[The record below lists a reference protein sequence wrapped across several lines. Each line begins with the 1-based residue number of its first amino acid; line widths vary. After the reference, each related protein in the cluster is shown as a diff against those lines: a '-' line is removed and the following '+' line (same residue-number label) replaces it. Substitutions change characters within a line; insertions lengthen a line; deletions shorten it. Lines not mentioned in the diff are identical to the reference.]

1 MIIDKLKIEH
11 IDEICNIEKECFID
25 PWPKDAFIRE
35 ITNEIS
41 EFYVLKDEDRVIGY
55 YGLWFIFENA
65 DLVNI
70 AVKKEYQ
77 GKKYGELLLN
87 DAINKC
93 RDKKVEFLHLEVRV
107 DNNVAIKLYKKY
119 DFIEVRKRV
128 GYYNGV
134 DGIDMVKGLISD

>member
-55 YGLWFIFENA
+55 YGLWFMFENA

-93 RDKKVEFLHLEVRV
+93 RDKKVEFLHLEVRI

>member
-55 YGLWFIFENA
+55 YGLWFMFENA

>member
-55 YGLWFIFENA
+55 YGLWFMFENA

-93 RDKKVEFLHLEVRV
+93 RDKEVEFLHLEVRV